1 MVTSLPGI
9 SDHLFQFPLEGNL
22 SPVGLSLAVVLLA
35 VATFGAHSAAA
46 LLLYSPTKLARK
58 LLARGDKSATP
69 YTDERL
75 ATLRAQG
82 RELQVIARL
91 LTIAGVVGAV
101 FLTYQGVEGTLRGV
115 ALAIMALALL
125 FLVGVLPA
133 AIAARR
139 AEEVI
144 LRVAPVLQMLRT
156 LLRYPLVLPM
166 LWIAR
171 PVLRALKV
179 PDHPPTDP
187 SEVVDEILAAVSDTA
202 TASALEEERKIWIG
216 NIVELKDLHVSEV
229 MTPRTDVL
237 AFEAALP
244 LCEAVA
250 KAVRAGHSRF
260 PVYEDKMDN
269 VVGVFY
275 AKDALAHFGQNGTV
289 EGAQVKSIMRRPLF
303 APESMSVL
311 DLLREF
317 KAKKVQLAVVLDEY
331 GGNAG
336 LITIEDIL
344 EEIVGDISDEYDPD
358 EEEPIKVI
366 ENQQVIEVSGKA
378 RVEEANAMLRNR
390 VPEGDDYDTVAGFV
404 FNHLGRIPEVGTKFE
419 TAGVQYEVLSAN
431 SRRIGRLRLKLL
443 QPLTQDH

>member
-1 MVTSLPGI
+1 MVTNLPGT
-9 SDHLFQFPLEGNL
+9 SDQVFQFPLEGSL
-22 SPVGLSLAVVLLA
+22 SPLGLGLACVLLA

-46 LLLYSPTKLARK
+46 LLLYSPTKLARR
-58 LLARGDKSATP
+58 LSARNDKSMAP
-69 YTDERL
+69 AVDERIT
-75 ATLRAQG
+75 TLRVQG
-82 RELQVIARL
+82 RELQVVARL
-91 LTIAGVVGAV
+91 LTISGVVGAV
-101 FLTYQGVEGTLRGV
+101 FLTYQSVEGTLGGV
-115 ALAIMALALL
+115 ALALMALALL

-133 AIAARR
+133 AVATRR
-139 AEEVI
+139 AEGLI
-144 LRVAPVLQMLRT
+144 LGVVPILQVLRI

-166 LWIAR
+166 LLVTR

-187 SEVVDEILAAVSDTA
+187 DEVADEILAAVSDSA
-202 TASALEEERKIWIG
+202 TGSALEEERKVWIG
-216 NIVELKDLHVSEV
+216 NIVELKDLHVCEV

-244 LCEAVA
+244 LGEAVA
-250 KAVRAGHSRF
+250 KAVEAGHSRF

-275 AKDALAHFGQNGTV
+275 AKDALAYFGQNGTA
-289 EGAQVKSIMRRPLF
+289 EGAQVKNIMRKPLF
-303 APESMSVL
+303 APESMGVL

-358 EEEPIKVI
+358 EEEPIKII
-366 ENQQVIEVSGKA
+366 ENQRVIEVSGKA
-378 RVEEANAMLRNR
+378 
-390 VPEGDDYDTVAGFV
+390 
-404 FNHLGRIPEVGTKFE
+404 
-419 TAGVQYEVLSAN
+419 
-431 SRRIGRLRLKLL
+431 
-443 QPLTQDH
+443 